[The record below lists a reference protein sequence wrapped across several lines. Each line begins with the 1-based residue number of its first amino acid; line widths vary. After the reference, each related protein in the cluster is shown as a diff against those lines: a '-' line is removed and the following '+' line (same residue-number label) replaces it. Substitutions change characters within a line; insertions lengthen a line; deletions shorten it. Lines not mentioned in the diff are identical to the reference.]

1 MRSCEDVQ
9 RALSAFIDGELPS
22 KERAALRGHLADCEV
37 CRGVHADL
45 LRLRATARTL
55 GPVAPPDH
63 VWLEVAGRIRL
74 QEAPV
79 AAPPPGPGTVE
90 SMPTGRTP
98 RRSAIGQW
106 VGLAAALLV
115 ITIGVYWFQQTPADA
130 PADQAA
136 TQATAVDSV
145 NAELNLALQHSLQ
158 AIGELE
164 KMATNDGSAI
174 DPEVAEMIRQNL
186 ALTDAAIAESRT
198 ALVTNPES
206 ESARA
211 SLFDALRRKISTLQT
226 TVSLINEMRQGDQ
239 EGAARVAEGAGKKS

>member
-22 KERAALRGHLADCEV
+22 KERAALREHLAGCEI
-37 CRGVHADL
+37 CRSVHADV
-45 LRLRATARTL
+45 LRLRGAARTL

-63 VWLEVAGRIRL
+63 VWLEIAGQIRL
-74 QEAPV
+74 QETPV
-79 AAPPPGPGTVE
+79 AAPPSVPATAGPT
-90 SMPTGRTP
+90 PTRRP
-98 RRSAIGQW
+98 PPRSAIGQW

-115 ITIGVYWFQQTPADA
+115 ITFGAYWFQQTPAEA

-136 TQATAVDSV
+136 TQAAAVDSV
-145 NAELNLALQHSLQ
+145 NAELNLALQHSMQ
-158 AIGELE
+158 AISELE
-164 KMATNDGSAI
+164 KMAASDGSAI
-174 DPEVAEMIRQNL
+174 DPGVAEMIRQNL
-186 ALTDAAIAESRT
+186 ALTDEAIAESRT
-198 ALVTNPES
+198 ALATNPES

-211 SLFDALRRKISTLQT
+211 SLFDALRRKINTLQT